1 MKTGER
7 LTFAQF
13 WPTYL
18 REHSNPTTRAIH
30 LAGTVA
36 ALLCGVTALI
46 AHNPWWILIG
56 LVVGYGPAWF
66 VHFFVEK
73 NRPATFSHPFL
84 SLAGDFA
91 MLGHALRGTLDD
103 EVRKAMQS
111 VAQASRGV
119 EQNPGGA
126 PR

>member
-1 MKTGER
+1 MRARPYCAPMKIGER

-13 WPTYL
+13 WPGYL

-36 ALLCGVTALI
+36 ALLCLVTALI
-46 AHNPWWILIG
+46 ARNAWWVLIG
-56 LVVGYGPAWF
+56 FIAGYGLAWF
-66 VHFFVEK
+66 AHFFVEK

-84 SLAGDFA
+84 SLVGDFA

-103 EVRKAMQS
+103 EVRRATQ
-111 VAQASRGV
+111 Q
-119 EQNPGGA
+119 
-126 PR
+126 